1 MDKRIFIVLPIC
13 LVIVIGWQLLWNHF
27 NPPPPRTVQP
37 AQTSTQPAPSGAGA
51 SPSAAAKA
59 ADQAMPERATIGRV
73 VRAESEQET
82 IIQVGEAGKAGSFRA
97 VFTNRGAT
105 LKTLSLG
112 DYPDRAGRSAEERL
126 DSANWTRVLE
136 EVQSNQ
142 GLTRSLLLSASLS
155 AREYIDKPLE
165 EELWVARELTD
176 ADGGR
181 GVEFTHAPGTGVVFT
196 KRLQFTPG
204 SHDLRLQLAIA
215 NEAVESAPRALGF
228 VLTPAA
234 CMPRDSQDAYY
245 FEPQSLVCSPEEGSS
260 QLEVQVQIRD
270 EGGSRVQ
277 GAFTIPRGPIAYA
290 GVQNKYFATLLRGD
304 DDAARSSMKG
314 ASWRALR
321 DEAYLRKDPKAE
333 PWRQIVTDVQLELA
347 LPAKGQQQTWNYSLY
362 AGPKD
367 RDLLVA
373 ADPATA
379 ALVEHDLGFFTSIA
393 YGLLAVLEF
402 FHKLVGNWGLAI
414 ILLTVAVKGILF
426 PIQRRSQT
434 AMAQYQTKMKRL
446 QPKIEELKERY
457 KNDRAKLNQEQA
469 KLMQQEGAFPP
480 LGGCLPMF
488 LQIPVF
494 FGLFSALR
502 VAFELRQAEF
512 LWIPDLSL
520 PDHTIYLG
528 WDFIVPFVGW
538 DMNYFNILPP
548 LMIVMWIWQQKGMP
562 MPADENA
569 ARMQKMMMWMP
580 IIMGVFLY
588 NYAAGLSLYMI
599 TQSGIGVIE
608 QKVIRKYWP
617 LDEAEKPASK
627 GFLAKMMDRA
637 QEAQKQAEE
646 LKRQREN
653 QRNTKRGR

>member
-27 NPPPPRTVQP
+27 NPPPPRVTPP
-37 AQTSTQPAPSGAGA
+37 AQTPSSASAPNAADDRLAPQEG
-51 SPSAAAKA
+51 AAAA
-59 ADQAMPERATIGRV
+59 PAREPRGPVQ
-73 VRAESEQET
+73 RAEIEQELV
-82 IIQVGEAGKAGSFRA
+82 IQVGEPGQAGSYRA
-97 VFTNRGAT
+97 VFTNKGAT

-112 DYPDRAGRSAEERL
+112 DYPDKAGRSAAERL

-136 EVQSNQ
+136 EVESNV
-142 GLTRSLLLSASLS
+142 GRTRSLQLTASLS
-155 AREYIDKPLE
+155 AREYLDKPLE
-165 EELWVARELTD
+165 EELWTARELTE

-181 GVEFTHAPGTGVVFT
+181 GVEYTLAPGTGVVFR
-196 KRLQFTPG
+196 KRLQFRAG
-204 SHDLRLQLAIA
+204 SHDLDLRLEIENQGVDSGPKPI
-215 NEAVESAPRALGF
+215 GF

-245 FEPQSLVCSPEEGSS
+245 YEPQALVCAPEEGGTG
-260 QLEVQVQIRD
+260 LEVQAEIRD
-270 EGGSRVQ
+270 ESGSRQQ
-277 GAFTIPRGPIAYA
+277 GAFTIPRAPLAYA
-290 GVQNKYFATLLRGD
+290 GVQNKYFAVLLRGTD
-304 DDAARSSMKG
+304 ESARNSLKG

-321 DEAYLRKDPKAE
+321 DEAYLRKDPAAA

-347 LPAKGQQQTWNYSLY
+347 LPAKGQKQSWNYRVY

-367 RDLLVA
+367 RDLIVA
-373 ADPATA
+373 ADPAA
-379 ALVEHDLGFFTSIA
+379 AVLVEHDLGFFTTIA
-393 YGLLAVLEF
+393 FALLSVLEF
-402 FHKLVGNWGLAI
+402 FHKLVGNWGVAI
-414 ILLTVAVKGILF
+414 ILLTLAVKLILF

-446 QPKIEELKERY
+446 QPRIEELKERY

-502 VAFELRQAEF
+502 VAFELRQADF

-520 PDHTIYLG
+520 PDHTIHLG
-528 WDFIVPFVGW
+528 WDFIVPIVGW

-562 MPADENA
+562 VPADENA

-580 IIMGVFLY
+580 VIMGVFLY

-617 LDEAEKPASK
+617 LDEKEQPTKQ
-627 GFLAKMMDRA
+627 GFLGKLMDRA
-637 QEAQKQAEE
+637 QEAQKQADE
-646 LKRQREN
+646 LKRQRN
-653 QRNTKRGR
+653 AKRGR

>member
-1 MDKRIFIVLPIC
+1 DKRIFIVLPIC

-27 NPPPPRTVQP
+27 NPPPPRVPPP
-37 AQTSTQPAPSGAGA
+37 AQTPSSASAPNAADDKLVPQEG
-51 SPSAAAKA
+51 AAALPA
-59 ADQAMPERATIGRV
+59 REPRGPVQ
-73 VRAESEQET
+73 RAESEQELV
-82 IIQVGEAGKAGSFRA
+82 IQVGDAGQAGSFRA
-97 VFTNRGAT
+97 VFTNKGAT

-112 DYPDRAGRSAEERL
+112 DYPDKAGRSAEERL

-136 EVQSNQ
+136 EVESNV
-142 GLTRSLLLSASLS
+142 GRTRSLQLTASLS
-155 AREYIDKPLE
+155 AREYLDKPLE
-165 EELWVARELTD
+165 EELWNARELTE

-181 GVEFTHAPGTGVVFT
+181 GVEYTLAPGTGVVFR
-196 KRLQFTPG
+196 KRLQFRPG
-204 SHDLRLQLAIA
+204 SHDLDLRLEIE
-215 NEAVESAPRALGF
+215 NEGVDAGPKPIGF

-245 FEPQSLVCSPEEGSS
+245 YEPQALVCAPKEDGAGVA
-260 QLEVQVQIRD
+260 VQTQIRD
-270 EGGSRVQ
+270 ESGAHQQ
-277 GAFTIPRGPIAYA
+277 GAFTIPRPPIAYA
-290 GVQNKYFATLLRGD
+290 GVQNKYFAVLLRGQD
-304 DDAARSSMKG
+304 ESAMASLKG
-314 ASWRALR
+314 ASWRGLR
-321 DEAYLRKDPKAE
+321 DEAYLRRDPAAK

-347 LPAKGQQQTWNYSLY
+347 LPAKGQKQSWNYRIY

-367 RDLLVA
+367 RDLIVA
-373 ADPATA
+373 ADPKAA
-379 ALVEHDLGFFTSIA
+379 ALVEHDLGFFTTIA
-393 YGLLAVLEF
+393 NALLSVLEF
-402 FHKLVGNWGLAI
+402 FHKLVGNWGVAI
-414 ILLTVAVKGILF
+414 ILLTLAVKGLLF

-446 QPKIEELKERY
+446 QPRIEELKERY

-469 KLMQQEGAFPP
+469 KLMQTEGAFPP

-520 PDHTIYLG
+520 PDHTIHLG
-528 WDFIVPFVGW
+528 WDFIVPIVGW

-562 MPADENA
+562 VPADENA

-580 IIMGVFLY
+580 VIMGVFLY

-617 LDEAEKPASK
+617 LDEQEKPAQK
-627 GFLAKMMDRA
+627 GFLGKLMDRA
-637 QEAQKQAEE
+637 QEAQKQADE
-646 LKRQREN
+646 LKRQRN
-653 QRNTKRGR
+653 AKRGR

>member
-27 NPPPPRTVQP
+27 NPPPPRVLP
-37 AQTSTQPAPSGAGA
+37 PAPAA
-51 SPSAAAKA
+51 SAPAASAPGA
-59 ADQAMPERATIGRV
+59 ADDRLAPKESAPAAPARELRGSVQRA
-73 VRAESEQET
+73 ASEQELL
-82 IIQVGEAGKAGSFRA
+82 IQVGEAGQAGSFRA
-97 VFTNRGAT
+97 VFTNKGGT
-105 LKTLSLG
+105 LKSLSLG

-136 EVQSNQ
+136 EVESNQ
-142 GLTRSLLLSASLS
+142 GRTRSLQLAASLS

-165 EELWVARELTD
+165 EEWWVARELTE

-181 GVEFTHAPGTGVVFT
+181 GVEFTLAPGTGVVLR
-196 KRLQFTPG
+196 KRLQFRPQ
-204 SHDLRLQLAIA
+204 SHDLDLQLEIE
-215 NEAVESAPRALGF
+215 NESLETGPKPIGF

-245 FEPQSLVCSPEEGSS
+245 YEPQALVCAPEEGGTRPH
-260 QLEVQVQIRD
+260 VQVQIRD
-270 EGGSRVQ
+270 EGGGQLQ
-277 GAFTIPRGPIAYA
+277 GAFTIPRPPIQFA
-290 GVQNKYFATLLRGD
+290 GVQNKYFAVLLRGQ
-304 DDAARSSMKG
+304 DALAQNSLKG

-321 DEAYLRKDPKAE
+321 DEAWLRKDPAAK

-347 LPAKGQQQTWNYSLY
+347 LPAKGQKQVWNYKLY

-367 RDLLVA
+367 RDLIVA
-373 ADPATA
+373 ADPAAA
-379 ALVEHDLGFFTSIA
+379 ALVDHDLGFFTTIA
-393 YGLLAVLEF
+393 YALLSVLEF

-414 ILLTVAVKGILF
+414 ILLTVAVKGLLF

-446 QPKIEELKERY
+446 QPRIEEIKERY

-502 VAFELRQAEF
+502 VAFELRQADF

-528 WDFIVPFVGW
+528 WDFIVPIVGW

-617 LDEAEKPASK
+617 LDEAEKPSRK
-627 GFLAKMMDRA
+627 GFLSKMMDRA

-646 LKRQREN
+646 LKRQRGA
-653 QRNTKRGR
+653 KRGR